1 LALWCSTQS
10 QGGYGWS
17 YIRGS
22 IDYNVSHMT
31 IRRLWGAVM
40 MYYLISLFSVLIL
53 LSIII
58 IGNRINKRLLQISK
72 SIDGTNE
79 RLDRVL
85 PTIQKLL
92 RQYGFEESH
101 D

>member
-1 LALWCSTQS
+1 
-10 QGGYGWS
+10 
-17 YIRGS
+17 
-22 IDYNVSHMT
+22 
-31 IRRLWGAVM
+31 M

-58 IGNRINKRLLQISK
+58 IGNRINNRLLQISK

-92 RQYGFEESH
+92 RQYDLEESQ

>member
-1 LALWCSTQS
+1 
-10 QGGYGWS
+10 
-17 YIRGS
+17 
-22 IDYNVSHMT
+22 
-31 IRRLWGAVM
+31 M

-58 IGNRINKRLLQISK
+58 IGNRINNRLLQISK

-79 RLDRVL
+79 RLDRAL

-92 RQYGFEESH
+92 RQYGFEESR

>member
-1 LALWCSTQS
+1 
-10 QGGYGWS
+10 
-17 YIRGS
+17 
-22 IDYNVSHMT
+22 
-31 IRRLWGAVM
+31 M

-58 IGNRINKRLLQISK
+58 IGNRINNRLLQISK

-92 RQYGFEESH
+92 RQYGLEESQ

>member
-1 LALWCSTQS
+1 
-10 QGGYGWS
+10 
-17 YIRGS
+17 
-22 IDYNVSHMT
+22 
-31 IRRLWGAVM
+31 M

-58 IGNRINKRLLQISK
+58 IGNRINNRLLQISK

-85 PTIQKLL
+85 TIQKLL
-92 RQYGFEESH
+92 RQYGLEESQ

>member
-1 LALWCSTQS
+1 
-10 QGGYGWS
+10 
-17 YIRGS
+17 
-22 IDYNVSHMT
+22 
-31 IRRLWGAVM
+31 M

-58 IGNRINKRLLQISK
+58 IGNRINNRLQQISK

-92 RQYGFEESH
+92 RQYGFEESQ

>member
-1 LALWCSTQS
+1 
-10 QGGYGWS
+10 
-17 YIRGS
+17 
-22 IDYNVSHMT
+22 
-31 IRRLWGAVM
+31 M

-58 IGNRINKRLLQISK
+58 IGNRINNRLLQISK

-85 PTIQKLL
+85 PTIQELV
-92 RQYGFEESH
+92 RQYGFEESQ

>member
-1 LALWCSTQS
+1 
-10 QGGYGWS
+10 
-17 YIRGS
+17 
-22 IDYNVSHMT
+22 MT